1 MSASTLVIPPYTA
14 YDQAMR
20 FMAVITLLVL
30 AITPAQ
36 PLAAQSFKPDLE
48 AGYAAFEKGDFASAL
63 KHFGS
68 LAEQGHARA
77 QLNLGLMHAYGNGVT
92 KDDKE
97 AVRWFRKA
105 ADQGDAD
112 AEYSLA
118 GMYRKGWGLTQN
130 YAEAVRWYRLAAK
143 QGDAEAQYWLGVMYD
158 NGAGVTKDLKK
169 AAHLY
174 RKAAEQGYAL
184 AQLNLGVMYANG
196 EGVMHDDV
204 MAYVWTNV
212 SAANGNEAAPGN
224 IKFFAERLEKAD
236 LRKAQKL
243 SRRCLKMPAS
253 CPKYS
258 FQ

>member
-1 MSASTLVIPPYTA
+1 MV
-14 YDQAMR
+14 
-20 FMAVITLLVL
+20 AVTLLVL
-30 AITPAQ
+30 TIILEQ
-36 PLAAQSFKPDLE
+36 PLAAQSFRPDLE
-48 AGYAAFEKGDFASAL
+48 TGYTAFEKGDFVTAL
-63 KHFGS
+63 KHFRS
-68 LAEQGHARA
+68 LAEKGDARA

-97 AVRWFRKA
+97 AVSWFRKA
-105 ADQGDAD
+105 ADQGDVD
-112 AEYSLA
+112 AQYSLA
-118 GMYRKGWGLTQN
+118 GMYRKGWGATQDH
-130 YAEAVRWYRLAAK
+130 AEAVRWYRLASK

-158 NGAGVTKDLKK
+158 NGSGVDKNLRE
-169 AAHLY
+169 AARLY
-174 RKAAEQGYAL
+174 RKAADQGYAL

-196 EGVMHDDV
+196 QGVMHDDV

-224 IKFFAERLEKAD
+224 IKFFLERLDKAD

-243 SRRCLKMPAS
+243 SRRCLTSPAS